1 MEWPPLKFLH
11 LEGSL
16 SKAKLAQFE
25 RIETDTLQR
34 SLLPGTTGCLK
45 ARPDGTLLDGHH
57 RIYILLA
64 RCVDINA
71 LPREIVDRMEPEV
84 EH

>member
-1 MEWPPLKFLH
+1 MECPPLKFLH
-11 LEGSL
+11 SEASL

-25 RIETDTLQR
+25 RMETAALQR
-34 SLLPGTTGCLK
+34 SLLPGGKDGLK

-57 RIYILLA
+57 RTYVLS
-64 RCVDINA
+64 RRGVDVNA

-84 EH
+84 EE